1 MVFHIPIHV
10 YLGNVTNL
18 KVKKLHGLWKSIVID
33 LNHKYLL

>member
-18 KVKKLHGLWKSIVID
+18 KVKKLHGLFGKV
-33 LNHKYLL
+33 